1 MRNSFFYTLPVLILV
16 LLLQNSCERPSTP
29 IEDKALTRKG
39 PSAASVKNWRDQ
51 KFSMFIHFG
60 LYAVPAGIW
69 SKEKVTIG
77 YSEQIRA
84 HGKIPKEDYAKLTKQ
99 FNPTLWNPDSVAR
112 LAKKAGMGSIVITS
126 KHHDGFAMFH
136 TKQSDFNIVDATPYK
151 KDLLAGLA
159 EACKKEGL
167 RFGVYFSLIDWN
179 FPEALPIS
187 DHNSDSIPP
196 AHHQFNLKQ
205 VEELMTGYGPIS
217 EIWFD
222 MGKPT
227 AEQSRELANL
237 VRKLQPEC
245 LISGRLWHDEGDF
258 AVMGDNASPDFR
270 MGTLWQTPA
279 SMFDE
284 TWGYRSW
291 QVRNSVEEKTAEKIK
306 QLIHTVGN
314 GGNYLL
320 NVGPTGKGEIIPF
333 EQEVLKRMGAWLALN
348 GEAVYGA
355 EPVYLE
361 NPNWGY
367 ATEKDNKLYFL
378 ITQPAVEKIAATGIL
393 GKIKSV
399 NTLEG
404 ADLKFNQKNETIS
417 LETKDRKPFKQY
429 GVVRISFDNKP
440 SFKPEGIIN
449 ENKSGQFEL
458 TYANGTRYHSYS
470 GKDYYTTKPVLVKLE
485 WNLQSKA
492 ERSLKALIE
501 FNKDDLGKSIH
512 LFVNEQIFE
521 LNLQGGG
528 DQQLNQIELTGP
540 IVLSKGLNKVQIEL
554 KDQNNPHKELGLN
567 GLVIRLIE

>member
-1 MRNSFFYTLPVLILV
+1 M
-16 LLLQNSCERPSTP
+16 
-29 IEDKALTRKG
+29 LTRKG

-69 SKEKVTIG
+69 NKEKVTIG

-99 FNPTLWNPDSVAR
+99 FNPTSWNPDSVAR
-112 LAKKAGMGSIVITS
+112 LAKEAGMGSIVVTS

-151 KDLLAGLA
+151 KDLIAELAQS
-159 EACKKEGL
+159 CKKEGL

-227 AEQSRELANL
+227 AEQSRELTAL

-306 QLIHTVGN
+306 QLIRTVGN

-333 EQEVLKRMGAWLALN
+333 EQEVLKSMGAWLALN
-348 GEAVYGA
+348 GEAVYGT

-361 NPNWGY
+361 DPDWGY
-367 ATEKDNKLYFL
+367 ATQKGNNLYA
-378 ITQPAVEKIAATGIL
+378 IVTKPTMDKIVVKGIL
-393 GKIKSV
+393 SKVKSV
-399 NTLEG
+399 NLLGEG
-404 ADLKFNQKNETIS
+404 ELIMDQKNENIS
-417 LETKDRKPFKQY
+417 IENKNKNPFKTY
-429 GVVRISFDNKP
+429 SVLRMTFEERP
-440 SFKPEGIIN
+440 SLKPEGMIL
-449 ENKSGQFEL
+449 ESKTGGFEL

-485 WNLQSKA
+485 WNIQAKA
-492 ERSLKALIE
+492 EKTVRAYVDYSKE
-501 FNKDDLGKSIH
+501 DLGKSIH

-521 LNLQGGG
+521 LNFQGSS
-528 DQQLNQIELTGP
+528 DQPINHIEIPGSILLIKGMNKIQLL
-540 IVLSKGLNKVQIEL
+540 L
-554 KDQNNPHKELGLN
+554 KDQSNPHQELGLN
-567 GLVIRLIE
+567 GLVIKLSE